1 MIFSQFKRV
10 LKEDLSQAGGEM
22 PKWIDT
28 LIAPINLFIEQ
39 VALALQNRLN
49 FQDNFY
55 SKTVTL
61 KFQSGVPIEIN
72 PTTPFAKSARAL
84 GVLTLSSSGENV
96 DSMVWDEKANGNIEV
111 TVTFVSAVEANCT
124 LLILL
129 R

>member
-10 LKEDLSQAGGEM
+10 LKEDLAQAGGEI
-22 PKWIDT
+22 PKWMDS
-28 LIAPINLFIEQ
+28 LISPINLFIEQ

-61 KFQSGVPIEIN
+61 KFQSGVAQEIN
-72 PTTPFAKSARAL
+72 PTTPFAKAARAL
-84 GVLTLSSSGENV
+84 GVLALSSSGENV
-96 DSMVWDEKANGNIEV
+96 DSMVWDEQTNGNIEV
-111 TVTFVSAVEANCT
+111 TITFVSATEANCT